1 MFDAMQA
8 TASLENDKA
17 ETCGVTVMLGW
28 FHKGLSSAMQSLMKT
43 RDVQPTWKWFSF
55 KNIQDGTAYPLF
67 VDSVN
72 NATLR
77 DYITCQYLLDLS
89 APPVRTMRVY
99 LPLPTLISIQ
109 FEPLQAWRTS
119 PESICFVRG
128 VLGKVFTTTSHPTR
142 NSLSSP

>member
-28 FHKGLSSAMQSLMKT
+28 FHKGLSSGSGSVSKT
-43 RDVQPTWKWFSF
+43 SK
-55 KNIQDGTAYPLF
+55 TAQFIHCL
-67 VDSVN
+67 SI
-72 NATLR
+72 AL
-77 DYITCQYLLDLS
+77 IMLLS
-89 APPVRTMRVY
+89 ETIS
-99 LPLPTLISIQ
+99 PLPTLISIQ